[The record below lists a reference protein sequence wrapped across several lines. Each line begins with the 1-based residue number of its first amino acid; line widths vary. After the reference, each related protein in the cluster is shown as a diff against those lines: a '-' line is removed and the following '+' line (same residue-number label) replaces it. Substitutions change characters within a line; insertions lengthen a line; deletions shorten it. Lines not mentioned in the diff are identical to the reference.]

1 MGGCQNHFRRRVRV
15 TATGNGNP
23 QMIINIIT
31 NSNDYVAGVPLDTA
45 LHARPADPD
54 APVVAVQV
62 RFRLPANNAPLATPD
77 PFSIN
82 DQHTAH
88 DYEYV

>member
-1 MGGCQNHFRRRVRV
+1 M
-15 TATGNGNP
+15 GNGSP

-45 LHARPADPD
+45 LHARPTDPG
-54 APVVAVQV
+54 APVDAVQV

-82 DQHTAH
+82 DQHGTRL
-88 DYEYV
+88 